1 MPNTQREKA
10 MRKPRYY
17 VPVSYYINPVTGDIY
32 DLEDGGNII
41 VKNEDRHPDS
51 PPCTNAAGETFDVW
65 TGELISR
72 PKEDEEDEQWF
83 IEEAAKEAAQQSATK
98 AADEDDAIE
107 ANTGGFTADD
117 IKEALES
124 RTPGMQALLRARP
137 DES

>member
-1 MPNTQREKA
+1 MDELRGGGP
-10 MRKPRYY
+10 
-17 VPVSYYINPVTGDIY
+17 PVEPIEYRIYTKEQVEARINKLIADGKSDFQSIY
-32 DLEDGGNII
+32 DEHAKI
-41 VKNEDRHPDS
+41 E
-51 PPCTNAAGETFDVW
+51 A
-65 TGELISR
+65 
-72 PKEDEEDEQWF
+72 EEDA
-83 IEEAAKEAAQQSATK
+83 ILAARAKKQSATK